1 MYDTIYAPQDRR
13 DDVRAGIRSTAVLL
27 GDRYTKPA
35 LSAFSALFVAS
46 LAAAGLNNDAGAAYH
61 AACAGAAAHL
71 AWQISTV
78 DLNDRRQCMSMFNS
92 NKYVGAIV
100 AAGVAADVVAKARA
114 AGAMSW

>member
-1 MYDTIYAPQDRR
+1 MYDTIYAHQDKR

-35 LSAFSALFVAS
+35 LSAFSVLSIAS
-46 LAAAGLNNDAGAAYH
+46 LVVAGMNNDAGAAYH
-61 AACAGAAAHL
+61 ASCAAAGAHL

-78 DLNDRRQCMSMFNS
+78 NLDDRRQCMSMFNS

-100 AAGVAADVVAKARA
+100 AAGVAADCISRTQFAQ
-114 AGAMSW
+114 GLL